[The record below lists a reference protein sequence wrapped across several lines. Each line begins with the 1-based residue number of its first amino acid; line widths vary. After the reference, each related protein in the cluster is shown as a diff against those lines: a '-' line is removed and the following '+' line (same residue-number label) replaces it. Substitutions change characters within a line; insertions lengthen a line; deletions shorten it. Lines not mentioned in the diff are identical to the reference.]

1 MPLLLLQDA
10 NLGTYSLSVIYASLI
25 VSSMFIPSYILKK
38 IGSKWGMVCAMF
50 CYSLYIGAQFYP
62 RLYTLVPAALI
73 LGFGAA
79 PLWIAKCA
87 YLTKVRTLK
96 FYYLLMIDEL

>member
-1 MPLLLLQDA
+1 MRHHSLYQDLLLFQDK

-25 VSSMFIPSYILKK
+25 ISSMFVPSYMLRKL
-38 IGSKWGMVCAMF
+38 GSKWSMVIAMF

-62 RLYTLVPAALI
+62 RIYTLVPAAVVV
-73 LGFGAA
+73 GFGAA

-87 YLTKVRTLK
+87 YLTKVKEQT
-96 FYYLLMIDEL
+96 

>member
-1 MPLLLLQDA
+1 M
-10 NLGTYSLSVIYASLI
+10 SVIYASLI
-25 VSSMFIPSYILKK
+25 VSSMFIPSYVLKK
-38 IGSKWGMVCAMF
+38 IGAKWGMAFAML
-50 CYSLYIGAQFYP
+50 CYSLYIAAQFYP

-87 YLTKVRTLK
+87 YLTKVRALISHITVTRK
-96 FYYLLMIDEL
+96 PW